1 MLQAEKCLQKH
12 SSGHHSGFKGTSLPR
27 PSSETLAVSNPL
39 KDICFENLPEN
50 LPRSIR
56 DLARDLRPA
65 EKPHIDLYRTQE
77 IKPKSGF
84 SWHKAKDY
92 LKRLISQWDK
102 SKCRCKDN
110 YHAKKAQPQRGNIN
124 F

>member
-1 MLQAEKCLQKH
+1 MLVKSNTIFAGHLLKLNFWSMQCQMLQAEKCLQKH

-65 EKPHIDLYRTQE
+65 ETLIYTEHR
-77 IKPKSGF
+77 KS
-84 SWHKAKDY
+84 
-92 LKRLISQWDK
+92 SQRVDFCDTK
-102 SKCRCKDN
+102 QK
-110 YHAKKAQPQRGNIN
+110 IT
-124 F
+124 